1 MKNREIIARDVEI
14 AELERCYKSDRSE
27 FVIVYGRRRV
37 GKTYL
42 VDTFFD
48 KQYDFTYVGGH
59 KIPKAKQLRRFAK
72 ALKKAAGFKLQP
84 KFSSWEDAF
93 DALEEYLESLPP
105 EKRKVVFIDE
115 MPWIDT
121 PQSDFVE
128 ALESFWNGWG
138 ARRSDIMLI
147 ASGSA
152 SSWMMDK
159 LVDNPGGLHAR
170 ITSNIYVRPFTLK
183 ETQEYLLSRRIKLS
197 PYHILQL
204 YMIMGG
210 IPFYLSLLDPS
221 QTMLENIDRLFFRR
235 NAELKT
241 EFDELYNAVFVGADK
256 YLEVV
261 SVLNKEKEGMTHEQ
275 IQEKVS
281 LEGGRLS
288 RVLKNLERCDFI
300 ISYQQYGN
308 KSRGTIYRLVDF
320 YTLFYCKFI
329 DGNDSK
335 DENWWSHNFNSRSV
349 ESWRGFAFELVCLT
363 HVPQIRT
370 ALGIAGIATSASSW
384 RNTPAKGSEEKKSQ
398 IDLVIE
404 RADKI
409 INVCEMKFCSGKY
422 TISKSYAENVRERME
437 LFKTKEKVLM
447 PLVCTFVTT
456 FGVADGINAG
466 IVDASVKAEDL
477 FK

>member
-1 MKNREIIARDVEI
+1 
-14 AELERCYKSDRSE
+14 
-27 FVIVYGRRRV
+27 
-37 GKTYL
+37 
-42 VDTFFD
+42 
-48 KQYDFTYVGGH
+48 
-59 KIPKAKQLRRFAK
+59 
-72 ALKKAAGFKLQP
+72 
-84 KFSSWEDAF
+84 
-93 DALEEYLESLPP
+93 
-105 EKRKVVFIDE
+105 

-261 SVLNKEKEGMTHEQ
+261 SVLNKEKEGMTYEQ